1 MQTTESKY
9 IFACQK
15 QNKDMK
21 LLLSV
26 RTYILVLFILDY
38 FVPFFVNLMQV
49 YQEKRLRGK
58 ERYRVEM
65 LKYKSNGSAP
75 QWTLIWNPQTFC
87 SLILFHLFY
96 TENFPMKN

>member
-26 RTYILVLFILDY
+26 RTWSYILVLFILDF
-38 FVPFFVNLMQV
+38 FVLYFVNLMQV
-49 YQEKRLRGK
+49 YQKKRLSDK
-58 ERYRVEM
+58 ERYRIEM
-65 LKYKSNGSAP
+65 LQI
-75 QWTLIWNPQTFC
+75 QWFSSSMDSFIWNPQTF
-87 SLILFHLFY
+87 
-96 TENFPMKN
+96 FP

>member
-26 RTYILVLFILDY
+26 RTWSYILVLFILDF
-38 FVPFFVNLMQV
+38 FVLYFVNLMQV
-49 YQEKRLRGK
+49 YQEKRLIDK
-58 ERYRVEM
+58 ERYRIEM

-75 QWTLIWNPQTFC
+75 
-87 SLILFHLFY
+87 
-96 TENFPMKN
+96 